1 VASII
6 TVYLI
11 LLTILS
17 CDFIH
22 FFPCLY
28 HYYRTVYSAFAFSAL
43 TLLVGRQEGHQAC
56 KKLSGGV
63 LAWLSVC
70 SKAQTCI
77 QPSWCHCHSVSL
89 ASVKYRLVVPF
100 WYRITRAVL
109 EKGLLNR
116 YVCVC
121 VYSAIQPRRLQVC
134 SIKSIVS
141 CHENFIINDSN
152 YSRKAII
159 DITLCSRPGA
169 APRWV
174 SVGHISQPQQRSPT
188 VKVGKLTR
196 VNMSLTLSCKLVEVF
211 TMICAVLLQ
220 NQAQD
225 SVVL

>member
-1 VASII
+1 MVICLQQGADLH
-6 TVYLI
+6 TAQLMPLPLRV
-11 LLTILS
+11 S
-17 CDFIH
+17 C
-22 FFPCLY
+22 
-28 HYYRTVYSAFAFSAL
+28 FSKIQIGC
-43 TLLVGRQEGHQAC
+43 TFLVPDHQGSPG
-56 KKLSGGV
+56 K
-63 LAWLSVC
+63 
-70 SKAQTCI
+70 
-77 QPSWCHCHSVSL
+77 
-89 ASVKYRLVVPF
+89 
-100 WYRITRAVL
+100 RAV
-109 EKGLLNR
+109 KQIC
-116 YVCVC
+116 VCVC

-174 SVGHISQPQQRSPT
+174 SVGHISQPQQRSRT